1 MGAHHRTATTRIYYV
16 YEYILSCLRTPWF
29 LSMRGDY
36 WRNENLRVTSR
47 AAGSVRVAVRGS
59 SSRDACRRGTA
70 QLLSWLSSTSASSAR
85 ESKFWPAW
93 CSSEPS
99 APTPP
104 ERPTHQHQRLC
115 HRRLRTGR
123 NHRRRHRRSLP
134 HGSMRSSGPAPRC
147 WQRSPCRQPCGSGG
161 NGGGV
166 PRPRARC
173 NVRRARTSGDRAP
186 MSRRARFVRRRRRA

>member
-1 MGAHHRTATTRIYYV
+1 MNIYYRAPHPLV
-16 YEYILSCLRTPWF
+16 PFDEGRLL
-29 LSMRGDY
+29 
-36 WRNENLRVTSR
+36 WRNSTTTYKCNFARCWRRVRSVGESR
-47 AAGSVRVAVRGS
+47 
-59 SSRDACRRGTA
+59 CRRGTA

-104 ERPTHQHQRLC
+104 ERLATHATHSRLATHAHPTHQHQRLC

-147 WQRSPCRQPCGSGG
+147 WQRSSCRQPCGSGG

-186 MSRRARFVRRRRRA
+186 MSRRARFVRRRRRV